1 MIHLS
6 YNSNTF
12 PKGSIAYV
20 KASIHNI
27 VHNIFPNI
35 GFFLMDVEVDET
47 HGDMAIIVKT
57 AVLPKDKW
65 KNRLFD
71 GDILSSVIRISGFTE
86 TGSSV
91 SNSNPDLVVTNE
103 SEHGLIIYNKDIGL
117 LLNDFEGN
125 YKETLVK
132 LQSYFTE
139 IKNKLT
145 RKQNGTFTISP
156 RN

>member
-1 MIHLS
+1 
-6 YNSNTF
+6 
-12 PKGSIAYV
+12 
-20 KASIHNI
+20 
-27 VHNIFPNI
+27 
-35 GFFLMDVEVDET
+35 MDVEVDET

-145 RKQNGTFTISP
+145 RKQNGTFTSK
-156 RN
+156 